1 MNPLNVTPPPTH
13 TLHGFICFLSAWIGR
28 LPHVCVWRVQRLP
41 AGGLGRCEGQW
52 LFGGG
57 YSFSATP
64 AAQHIAAKVRLPP
77 PPSPQL
83 HPHHFHKHSPSLCS
97 NTSFSTHSRNDV
109 WFKDANVKK
118 TENPSH
124 VFSEARKCHF
134 QFKDPF
140 TVFISNYSNNTFVFF
155 ECWF

>member
-77 PPSPQL
+77 PPRSFTL
-83 HPHHFHKHSPSLCS
+83 IIFTNTARLYAATRHSLLTAEMMYGSKMR
-97 NTSFSTHSRNDV
+97 T
-109 WFKDANVKK
+109 
-118 TENPSH
+118 
-124 VFSEARKCHF
+124 
-134 QFKDPF
+134 
-140 TVFISNYSNNTFVFF
+140 
-155 ECWF
+155 